1 MTNEYEIADDNRESL
16 IWTKEQL
23 LAPLNQGMEAPPH
36 PMRLGNDEKDYYR
49 LGGAGITAT
58 ARAPGM
64 AGPGGPTGP
73 AMTATATSEQV
84 AGQDEV
90 QPGGEQF
97 AAGGSEV
104 AQ

>member
-23 LAPLNQGMEAPPH
+23 LVPLLPSMEAPPH
-36 PMRLGNDEKDYYR
+36 PMRLGKDEKDYYR
-49 LGGAGITAT
+49 LGGGGIAAT
-58 ARAPGM
+58 PRAPGQ

-73 AMTATATSEQV
+73 AVPAI
-84 AGQDEV
+84 
-90 QPGGEQF
+90 
-97 AAGGSEV
+97 AAGEPGAVEDEDRTLAEPAVADSSEV